1 MTFRTGLFNRT
12 CWVIPDE
19 IKYNMNHYD
28 DWLNSTNPY
37 NNELDDELIDHLTE
51 MRDLETEEDQEEYCE
66 KHDLTF
72 NDIKHYL

>member
-28 DWLNSTNPY
+28 NWLNSTNPY
-37 NNELDDELIDHLTE
+37 NNELDDELMEHLTE
-51 MRDLETEEDQEEYCE
+51 MRDMDEEEDQKNYCDNNNLKFLE
-66 KHDLTF
+66 
-72 NDIKHYL
+72 IEQYL